1 MNNTNRVYEN
11 GTLDKAKLAQAATIA
26 SQQALLNNRK
36 NNASQS
42 VSDPKNMQSG
52 VGVGAVAGT
61 VGAINGMLKN
71 KEDNPGSGDY
81 QDNPGSGNYQGTSSK
96 GNVTVSSGGRFSTG
110 TAETAPVTPAEPK
123 KTVADYYQEAMNATN
138 DRLKQAYEYQQEQLR
153 KAQNDAFREAYIK
166 QQMVERGYPEQ
177 LAAAGINGGAA
188 QGVIARNNADYA
200 NQRTSIYNNLMQGL
214 SDLGQNYQQGIMQ
227 SNENYLANMAAY
239 QQALDQMEKEFEYNK
254 QLAAFK
260 ASLRL

>member
-61 VGAINGMLKN
+61 VGAINGILKN

-123 KTVADYYQEAMNATN
+123 KTVQ
-138 DRLKQAYEYQQEQLR
+138 K
-153 KAQNDAFREAYIK
+153 
-166 QQMVERGYPEQ
+166 
-177 LAAAGINGGAA
+177 
-188 QGVIARNNADYA
+188 
-200 NQRTSIYNNLMQGL
+200 
-214 SDLGQNYQQGIMQ
+214 SDKV
-227 SNENYLANMAAY
+227 S
-239 QQALDQMEKEFEYNK
+239 
-254 QLAAFK
+254 
-260 ASLRL
+260 

>member
-61 VGAINGMLKN
+61 VGAINGILKN
-71 KEDNPGSGDY
+71 KADNPG
-81 QDNPGSGNYQGTSSK
+81 GSGGGNKNPSSS
-96 GNVTVSSGGRFSTG
+96 GSRVTVSSGGRFSTG
-110 TAETAPVTPAEPK
+110 TAETAPVTTPAEPE

-188 QGVIARNNADYA
+188 QGVLARNNADYA

>member
-1 MNNTNRVYEN
+1 
-11 GTLDKAKLAQAATIA
+11 
-26 SQQALLNNRK
+26 
-36 NNASQS
+36 
-42 VSDPKNMQSG
+42 
-52 VGVGAVAGT
+52 
-61 VGAINGMLKN
+61 
-71 KEDNPGSGDY
+71 
-81 QDNPGSGNYQGTSSK
+81 
-96 GNVTVSSGGRFSTG
+96 
-110 TAETAPVTPAEPK
+110 
-123 KTVADYYQEAMNATN
+123 MNATN
-138 DRLKQAYEYQQEQLR
+138 ERLKQAYEYQQEQLR

-188 QGVIARNNADYA
+188 QGVLARNNADYA

-214 SDLGQNYQQGIMQ
+214 SELGQNYQQGIMQ

>member
-1 MNNTNRVYEN
+1 MGAVNAGTNT
-11 GTLDKAKLAQAATIA
+11 A
-26 SQQALLNNRK
+26 S
-36 NNASQS
+36 
-42 VSDPKNMQSG
+42 
-52 VGVGAVAGT
+52 VGAGAAIGAAGAASGILNKL
-61 VGAINGMLKN
+61 GAS
-71 KEDNPGSGDY
+71 ESPDD
-81 QDNPGSGNYQGTSSK
+81 SSK
-96 GNVTVSSGGRFSTG
+96 SGSKSSSSGGVTVRYGGSTNGG
-110 TAETAPVTPAEPK
+110 TAAAAPTVAAEPK

-138 DRLKQAYEYQQEQLR
+138 DRLKQAYEYQQDQLR
-153 KAQNDAFREAYIK
+153 KTQDDAFREAYIK

-177 LAAAGINGGAA
+177 FSAAGINGGAA
-188 QGVIARNNADYA
+188 QGVLARNNADYA

-260 ASLRL
+260 ASLGL

>member
-1 MNNTNRVYEN
+1 MKGVPGYEGDTKDDGYDGDGGGN
-11 GTLDKAKLAQAATIA
+11 
-26 SQQALLNNRK
+26 K
-36 NNASQS
+36 NPSS
-42 VSDPKNMQSG
+42 SG
-52 VGVGAVAGT
+52 
-61 VGAINGMLKN
+61 
-71 KEDNPGSGDY
+71 SR
-81 QDNPGSGNYQGTSSK
+81 
-96 GNVTVSSGGRFSTG
+96 VTVSSGGRFSEG
-110 TAETAPVTPAEPK
+110 TADTTPVAPTEPK

-214 SDLGQNYQQGIMQ
+214 SELGQNYQQGIMQ

>member
-36 NNASQS
+36 NNVSQS

-71 KEDNPGSGDY
+71 KEDNSGSGSSSR
-81 QDNPGSGNYQGTSSK
+81 SGNYQGTSSK

-110 TAETAPVTPAEPK
+110 TADTAPVTPTEPK

-153 KAQNDAFREAYIK
+153 KTQNDAFREAYIK

-260 ASLRL
+260 ASLGL

>member
-1 MNNTNRVYEN
+1 MIRQNRIQNVANQNTQ
-11 GTLDKAKLAQAATIA
+11 TQAADKGT
-26 SQQALLNNRK
+26 
-36 NNASQS
+36 
-42 VSDPKNMQSG
+42 VT
-52 VGVGAVAGT
+52 GAVTGT
-61 VGAINGMLKN
+61 VGAINGILKN
-71 KEDNPGSGDY
+71 KADNPGG
-81 QDNPGSGNYQGTSSK
+81 GSGGSGGGNKNPSSS
-96 GNVTVSSGGRFSTG
+96 GSRVTVSSGGRFSTD
-110 TAETAPVTPAEPK
+110 TADTAPVTPTEPK

-138 DRLKQAYEYQQEQLR
+138 DRLKQAYEYQQEHLR

-188 QGVIARNNADYA
+188 QGVLARNNADYA

-214 SDLGQNYQQGIMQ
+214 SELGQNYQQGIMQ

>member
-11 GTLDKAKLAQAATIA
+11 GTLDKSKLAQAATIA

-61 VGAINGMLKN
+61 VGAINGILKN

-81 QDNPGSGNYQGTSSK
+81 QGTGSK

-110 TAETAPVTPAEPK
+110 TAETAPVTTPAEPE

-153 KAQNDAFREAYIK
+153 KAQNDALREAYIK

-188 QGVIARNNADYA
+188 QGVLARNNADYA

-260 ASLRL
+260 ASLGL